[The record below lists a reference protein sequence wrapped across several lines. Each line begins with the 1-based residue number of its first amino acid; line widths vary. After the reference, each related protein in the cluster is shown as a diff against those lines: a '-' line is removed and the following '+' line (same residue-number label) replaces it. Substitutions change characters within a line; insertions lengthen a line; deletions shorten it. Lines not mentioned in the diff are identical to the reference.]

1 MLETKIEKIE
11 KITVDGV
18 DYATADLTPELKLLV
33 SLYEETFAR
42 TKDLER
48 EIQVMKYSMQQMG
61 STLVQ
66 GIQQTLAVQ
75 AAEVQA
81 AGVEMV
87 GGAANTNVT
96 LDTPD
101 NVVPIV
107 SPVNIGIAPATGSAN
122 AKN

>member
-18 DYATADLTPELKLLV
+18 DYATTDLTPELKYLV

-48 EIQVMKYSMQQMG
+48 ETQVMKYSMQQMG
-61 STLVQ
+61 SALVQ
-66 GIQQTLAVQ
+66 GIQQQQ
-75 AAEVQA
+75 A
-81 AGVEMV
+81 
-87 GGAANTNVT
+87 AANTAE
-96 LDTPD
+96 PAAAQD

-107 SPVNIGIAPATGSAN
+107 SPINTGIAPATGSAN

>member
-18 DYATADLTPELKLLV
+18 DYATTDLTPELKHLV

-48 EIQVMKYSMQQMG
+48 ETQVMKYSMQQMG
-61 STLVQ
+61 SALVQ
-66 GIQQTLAVQ
+66 GIQQQQAAAVQ
-75 AAEVQA
+75 AAA
-81 AGVEMV
+81 VEMV
-87 GGAANTNVT
+87 GGAANTDGT
-96 LDTPD
+96 LAAPD

-107 SPVNIGIAPATGSAN
+107 SPVNTGIAPATGSAN